1 MIFYLLKKFRTLF
14 DHQPNLTSPHFFNI
28 SSILGLISQD
38 KELLFFSV
46 LSSLL
51 QYNRLKLQY
60 ERSVYEQKSLSKN
73 IGGLNHDFS
82 VEATVPQR
90 DQREEKGWIPSIK
103 NVINAFD
110 TMSFR
115 RVFQSMERLSSSQI
129 KRYEDIIS
137 PLSLYK
143 EMICYLRVLLESSD
157 ETHNEFAIARLY
169 SIFYTTSEK
178 KDPLGRLLSEWTP
191 GKEHS
196 SSNILEKI

>member
-1 MIFYLLKKFRTLF
+1 M
-14 DHQPNLTSPHFFNI
+14 
-28 SSILGLISQD
+28 D

-46 LSSLL
+46 LSSL
-51 QYNRLKLQY
+51 QNYNRLKLFY
-60 ERSVYEQKSLSKN
+60 EKSVYEQKISNKN
-73 IGGLNHDFS
+73 YGLNMDFTA
-82 VEATVPQR
+82 EFTVPQGEDR
-90 DQREEKGWIPSIK
+90 GWIPNIK

-129 KRYEDIIS
+129 KRFEDIIS

-143 EMICYLRVLLESSD
+143 EMICYLRILLESAD

-178 KDPLGRLLSEWTP
+178 KDPLSRLLNEWMP
-191 GKEHS
+191 GAQNVIKT
-196 SSNILEKI
+196 KINGLFFNFYFLFFVFCPFSLIFPSF